1 MDKRISRFYCNLNK
15 EKNEHLLEKELDE
28 DFDSDELEN
37 YSEDEI
43 ESDEQDM
50 LNEDNKQISYWHA
63 K

>member
-1 MDKRISRFYCNLNK
+1 
-15 EKNEHLLEKELDE
+15 LDE

-43 ESDEQDM
+43 ESDTIDM
-50 LNEDNKQISYWHA
+50 YKEDNKKISIDHA

>member
-1 MDKRISRFYCNLNK
+1 MIKDSINKKVSKFYLNVQA
-15 EKNEHLLEKELDE
+15 EVELDE

-43 ESDEQDM
+43 ESDTIDM
-50 LNEDNKQISYWHA
+50 YKEDNKKISIDHA